1 MAQLVKLEP
10 GDILVLT
17 NLKDC
22 DESLTV
28 ALWGL
33 KEKLGLAYVLAFQ
46 GDVDLSKL
54 PPGWTPPPGVASG
67 GGAEG
72 KPAGLDPLHL
82 NGLITAQ
89 EAAQM
94 LGYESGDGGE

>member
-1 MAQLVKLEP
+1 MAQIVKLEP

-17 NLKDC
+17 NLKDY
-22 DESLTV
+22 DEALTV

-54 PPGWTPPPGVASG
+54 PPGWTPPLEAGSG
-67 GGAEG
+67 GGG
-72 KPAGLDPLHL
+72 
-82 NGLITAQ
+82 
-89 EAAQM
+89 
-94 LGYESGDGGE
+94 

>member
-1 MAQLVKLEP
+1 MAQIVKLEP

-33 KEKLGLAYVLAFQ
+33 KKRLGLAYVLAFP

-54 PPGWTPPPGVASG
+54 PPGWTPPPEATSD
-67 GGAEG
+67 GGAESR
-72 KPAGLDPLHL
+72 PNRVAPLHL

-94 LGYESGDGGE
+94 LGCESGDGGE